1 MITGIGIDISQI
13 DVIRGPLME
22 ADQAF
27 VRGTFTAREIEQCRT
42 QKGHDPILHFAGK
55 YAVKEAL
62 IKALGP
68 AYAGA
73 QPDVKNFDYREI
85 EVLTDP
91 VSGPRI
97 TLTGRLA
104 EVQWRLG
111 FQRIWVSIS
120 HETENAVA
128 MVVLE
133 T

>member
-1 MITGIGIDISQI
+1 MIIGIGIDISQI
-13 DVIRGPLME
+13 DVIRGPLTE

-27 VRGTFTAREIEQCRT
+27 VHGMFTAREIEQCRG
-42 QKGHDPILHFAGK
+42 QRGHDPVLHFAGK
-55 YAVKEAL
+55 YAAKEAL

-68 AYAGA
+68 AYAGME
-73 QPDVKNFDYREI
+73 PDVKNFDYREI

-97 TLTGRLA
+97 VLTGRLVQ
-104 EVQWRLG
+104 VQWRLG
-111 FQRIWVSIS
+111 FQKIWVSIS
-120 HETENAVA
+120 HETANAVA